1 METYK
6 WWDASDGKRITQ
18 STMTHCLQF
27 KGKDGKSFPNTLLII
42 DTNCSECAEV
52 LLSLNEI
59 SEYAFANK
67 ENKHSKRCLLKYVN
81 PARLRSNVTTK
92 Y

>member
-1 METYK
+1 MN
-6 WWDASDGKRITQ
+6 
-18 STMTHCLQF
+18 
-27 KGKDGKSFPNTLLII
+27 KSFPNTLLII

-59 SEYAFANK
+59 SQNAFSNM

-81 PARLRSNVTTK
+81 PARLRSNVTSK